1 MNFSVRHAMPGRL
14 RLNIPELCRKRP
26 LAEAVLG
33 WLGAQSGV
41 KAARINYDCASL
53 VLEYD
58 PAQESVLRLLL
69 ERFRSASVADIK
81 AIAASVTAGEG
92 AIAQPPAVSKRMPLA
107 LPTLS
112 LVMAF
117 SANPIVFAAN
127 MPLMLWNA

>member
-14 RLNIPELCRKRP
+14 RLNIPELCRRRS
-26 LAEAVLG
+26 LAEAALR

-69 ERFRSASVADIK
+69 ERFRKASIEEIK
-81 AIAASVTAGEG
+81 ALAASAPDPSVSAR
-92 AIAQPPAVSKRMPLA
+92 AQPPAVSKQM
-107 LPTLS
+107 
-112 LVMAF
+112 
-117 SANPIVFAAN
+117 
-127 MPLMLWNA
+127 